1 MPPQDVAPA
10 PGGGPCHDIRRA
22 RATSGDCRKQ
32 RAGTRSATLLRAV
45 PPGRRHVLKGIRLGP
60 TSLKHSARQFADA
73 WASVRRSRALERAIR
88 TLRHAVRAGRV
99 SPDVCQELRVAWGNP
114 GWTADAEFLA
124 AVASRAP
131 GHGPVLECGSGLTT
145 LILGVIAD
153 EHGSNVWTLEQD
165 HRWSRYMDGV
175 LRRFAI
181 RSVAL
186 WHAPLVGRGD
196 FVWFD
201 LGARRL
207 PPQLARVVCDGP
219 AVLGDALPEPIH
231 TSWRVGVVPERQ
243 RIGIR
248 SAEILLADG
257 DERRCPGLRRRWEAL
272 GVATRVV
279 RTA

>member
-1 MPPQDVAPA
+1 M
-10 PGGGPCHDIRRA
+10 
-22 RATSGDCRKQ
+22 
-32 RAGTRSATLLRAV
+32 
-45 PPGRRHVLKGIRLGP
+45 LKGIRLGP

-201 LGARRL
+201 LGPRVTQHRRPVADDPSELRRQPARAEVEPDKVAAPHQRCV
-207 PPQLARVVCDGP
+207 PERDAPDREAPQHAVHVPGP
-219 AVLGDALPEPIH
+219 AV
-231 TSWRVGVVPERQ
+231 
-243 RIGIR
+243 
-248 SAEILLADG
+248 ILF
-257 DERRCPGLRRRWEAL
+257 
-272 GVATRVV
+272 
-279 RTA
+279 